1 MRWQV
6 FNAGH
11 ADECYKCYSSVASAI
26 LTLRSSWAGTTL
38 YKILADAV
46 SQSAAED
53 GDNASAWTMRGAF
66 DAVLDAL
73 GMGDDT
79 LLTLAVEEAA
89 EIRAESSADR
99 QRRQSF
105 QKTADNQQRIGDAD
119 GQIVRECHQT
129 PPHSFVLAAH
139 AHS

>member
-1 MRWQV
+1 M

-26 LTLRSSWAGTTL
+26 LGRRSSWAGTTL
-38 YKILADAV
+38 YKILEDAV

-53 GDNASAWTMRGAF
+53 GDNTSAWTMRGAF
-66 DAVLDAL
+66 DTVLDAL
-73 GMGDDT
+73 GSGDDA

-89 EIRAESSADR
+89 EIRVESSTDR

-119 GQIVRECHQT
+119 GQIVRM
-129 PPHSFVLAAH
+129 PPTARSHMF
-139 AHS
+139 